1 MTPQIE
7 HSTQTGSTVRRM
19 IVAVVAMLF
28 LAVGCAAPIQVFLH
42 PDADL
47 SYYQRVGVLP
57 FYTLASDRFAGE
69 KFTVEFTTALFASGL
84 FEVVE
89 QGIFINELQKLPS
102 SSIADGLTVE
112 ELNTMSKATGTQGI
126 FEGTVVQYEMVQ
138 SNAGRYPVIS
148 VEARLLDAA
157 TGTVVWSATLTERGG
172 PKTPIFGIG
181 EIHTLGE
188 LSQKMS
194 NRMLEKLK

>member
-1 MTPQIE
+1 ML
-7 HSTQTGSTVRRM
+7 VF
-19 IVAVVAMLF
+19 AVGLLF
-28 LAVGCAAPIQVFLH
+28 LAGGCAAPIQVFLH

-47 SYYQRVGVLP
+47 SYYERVGVVP
-57 FYTLASDRFAGE
+57 FHTLASDRFAGE

-84 FEVVE
+84 FEVVD
-89 QGIFINELQKLPS
+89 QGIFINELRKLGS
-102 SSIADGLTVE
+102 SSAPAEGLTAE
-112 ELNTMSKATGTQGI
+112 ELNTVSKATGAQGI
-126 FEGTVVQYEMVQ
+126 FEGTVIQYEMVQ

-188 LSQKMS
+188 LSQKIS